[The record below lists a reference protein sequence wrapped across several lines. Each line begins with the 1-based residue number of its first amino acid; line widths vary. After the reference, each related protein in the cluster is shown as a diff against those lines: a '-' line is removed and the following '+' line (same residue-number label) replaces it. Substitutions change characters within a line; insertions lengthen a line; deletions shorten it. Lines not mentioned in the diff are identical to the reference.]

1 MQVANPSQRNAT
13 PNINVTPLIDVL
25 LVLLIIFMVISP
37 LKPSRFEVKAPDKTD
52 DSVAV
57 TNETL
62 VVTVA
67 ARGGYELNGSQA
79 ATLNDLEGLL
89 HYALDARPV
98 DRKATF
104 IKAPR
109 GLAYGEVVRVIDTMK
124 AAGCAPIGL
133 QLENLD

>member
-1 MQVANPSQRNAT
+1 MQVTNSSGRGAA

-37 LKPSRFEVKAPDKTD
+37 MKPSRFEVKAPEKTTE
-52 DSVAV
+52 SQP
-57 TNETL
+57 TESETL

-67 ARGGYELNGSQA
+67 PRGGYALNGSQA

-89 HYALDARPV
+89 HYALDARPL